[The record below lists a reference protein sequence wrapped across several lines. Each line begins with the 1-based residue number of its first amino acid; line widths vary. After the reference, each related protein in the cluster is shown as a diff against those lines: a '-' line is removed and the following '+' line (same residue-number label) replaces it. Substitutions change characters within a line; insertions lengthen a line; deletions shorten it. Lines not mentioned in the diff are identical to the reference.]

1 MMNRSIAVLV
11 FQLFVVLLLGTF
23 TNVGSAA
30 NATQVMQ
37 SSVSNLVPA
46 ASATPDASNY
56 CLQLT
61 NSARYYYYY
70 ASSQCSSNYRGGNYP
85 SYYNYNNPYY
95 YSSYYPY
102 SYTRY
107 PYRYGYYQYNYPYD
121 YGYYRYYY
129 PGYYYYNGNYYPGTY
144 SPTPTTFEL
153 TVETNPTG
161 IAAVSGG
168 GTYDQGTVAS
178 FSIGSPI
185 VSKQAGERYVFS
197 SWSGDFSGTSPSGTV
212 TLDSAKAVIAN
223 YELQYYLDVSATPQG
238 IVPVTGAGWYAA
250 DASATVGS
258 VPPIVS
264 GPQGTEYV
272 FQSWTV
278 DGVPASGNTLSVTM
292 DNPHSVVAQYK
303 TQYVLT
309 VSSQYGTPQGAG
321 WYDAGSSATFSV
333 APRVDTSY
341 GVSQVFDGWTGDF
354 QSTEPT
360 GTIKMDSPST
370 VVAVWRTDSTVLYA
384 TIAAAIGG
392 AFVLGIGLAAIAV
405 SRSRRNK
412 TTSAATASSRV
423 VNETK

>member
-1 MMNRSIAVLV
+1 MKKSIAVLV
-11 FQLFVVLLLGTF
+11 LQLFLVLLLGTF

-30 NATQVMQ
+30 DATQVLQ

-46 ASATPDASNY
+46 ASVTPDASNY

-61 NSARYYYYY
+61 NSTRYYYYY
-70 ASSQCSSNYRGGNYP
+70 ASSECSSNYRGGNNP
-85 SYYNYNNPYY
+85 NYYSQNNPYY

-102 SYTRY
+102 NYNRY
-107 PYRYGYYQYNYPYD
+107 PYGYGYYQYNYGY
-121 YGYYRYYY
+121 YGYNY

-144 SPTPTTFEL
+144 SPTPTTYEL
-153 TVETNPTG
+153 TVETNPAG
-161 IAAVSGG
+161 IAAVSGA
-168 GTYDQGTVAS
+168 GTYDQGVVAS
-178 FSIGSPI
+178 FSISSPI

-212 TLDSAKAVIAN
+212 TLDSAKTVVAN
-223 YELQYYLDVSATPQG
+223 YELQYYLDVSAAPQG
-238 IVPVTGAGWYAA
+238 IVPVTGTGWYAA

-258 VPPIVS
+258 VPPIVL
-264 GPQGTEYV
+264 GAQGTQYV

-303 TQYVLT
+303 TQYLLT
-309 VSSQYGTPQGAG
+309 VSSEYGTPQGAG

-333 APRVDTSY
+333 TPRVDTSY
-341 GVSQVFDGWTGDF
+341 GVSQVFDRWTGDF

-370 VVAVWRTDSTVLYA
+370 VVAVWRTDSTILYA
-384 TIAAAIGG
+384 TIAVAIVG

-405 SRSRRNK
+405 SRSRRGK
-412 TTSAATASSRV
+412 TNSTATASPRA